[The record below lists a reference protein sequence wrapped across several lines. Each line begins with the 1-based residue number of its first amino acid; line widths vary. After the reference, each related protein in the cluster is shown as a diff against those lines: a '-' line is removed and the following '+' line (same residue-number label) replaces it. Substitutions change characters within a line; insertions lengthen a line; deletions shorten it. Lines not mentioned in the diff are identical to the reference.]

1 MFFLTIVL
9 SIVYF
14 LSKSLFVE
22 FLSIITV
29 FITIFSF
36 FFFRNPQRYV
46 NINDNNILS
55 PADGTIMSIEDDNI
69 KDLGKVKVIR
79 IFLSVLNVH
88 IQRAPIGGIIG
99 NIKYKTGK
107 FLPAMNKKAHI
118 ENESNS
124 VDFINSNGRIIRCVQ
139 IAGIIARRIV
149 MWKNET
155 DYLRQGDLY
164 GMIKFGSQVD
174 IYVPYNVKILIEQK
188 QKIKAGK
195 TVIAQW

>member
-1 MFFLTIVL
+1 MPLHCTGKTAVEIFKSKLHCVSLGIFEIYIKGWIFFIIKMFFLTIVL

-69 KDLGKVKVIR
+69 KDLGR
-79 IFLSVLNVH
+79 
-88 IQRAPIGGIIG
+88 
-99 NIKYKTGK
+99 
-107 FLPAMNKKAHI
+107 
-118 ENESNS
+118 
-124 VDFINSNGRIIRCVQ
+124 
-139 IAGIIARRIV
+139 
-149 MWKNET
+149 
-155 DYLRQGDLY
+155 
-164 GMIKFGSQVD
+164 
-174 IYVPYNVKILIEQK
+174 
-188 QKIKAGK
+188 
-195 TVIAQW
+195 